1 MKSGLAAPR
10 SYSSNNK
17 KISTMIDTN
26 AYRARIGTFSMP
38 GQRKFKVINCKMNE
52 KKSWGFSSSFLHLLL
67 LSSTL
72 IYLKL
77 SLDDQQSIF
86 WGHAG
91 WKHET
96 LKSEE
101 TLSLQKQSI
110 SRILTHTSYI

>member
-1 MKSGLAAPR
+1 
-10 SYSSNNK
+10 
-17 KISTMIDTN
+17 MIDTN

-38 GQRKFKVINCKMNE
+38 GQRKFKVINCKINE

-101 TLSLQKQSI
+101 TLSLHKQSI
-110 SRILTHTSYI
+110 SRISSDNNWYARYTLWK